1 MVGYLQADNQLPLT
15 PMPVLLA
22 PEPHDGED
30 YVIKAI
36 ASMKAETNEAVQ
48 VYPYLGLKVRY
59 SVRCHHFDMYQQLM

>member
-1 MVGYLQADNQLPLT
+1 MQADNQLPLT

-22 PEPHDGED
+22 PEELHEGED

-48 VYPYLGLKVRY
+48 VYPYLGWKVRC
-59 SVRCHHFDMYQQLM
+59 SVRCVSF